1 MRQGGGEDEEVGRL
15 IGELSAELGRGPTE
29 GEVVERLGWTVE
41 RVWEVRGTVSC
52 AASLSKPGSGEDGSS
67 RLEDLVVDET
77 PCDVPDAVIEEM
89 KAGWLREAVERLPQ
103 KVRYAPM
110 MRYGLGD
117 RDVPTLAELA
127 AELNP
132 SRERVNQPEREAEF
146 LAKSGTSRPT
156 RRSVAWGCLP
166 QSLWHKGVSQRN
178 RALMGKGG

>member
-1 MRQGGGEDEEVGRL
+1 M
-15 IGELSAELGRGPTE
+15 
-29 GEVVERLGWTVE
+29 ERLGWTVE

-67 RLEDLVVDET
+67 RLEDLIVDET
-77 PCDVPDAVIEEM
+77 PCDVP
-89 KAGWLREAVERLPQ
+89 EAVERLPQ
-103 KVRYAPM
+103 KVRYVPM

-146 LAKSGTSRPT
+146 LSKSGTSRPT

>member
-1 MRQGGGEDEEVGRL
+1 M
-15 IGELSAELGRGPTE
+15 
-29 GEVVERLGWTVE
+29 ERLGWTVE

-67 RLEDLVVDET
+67 RLEDLIVDET
-77 PCDVPDAVIEEM
+77 PCDVP
-89 KAGWLREAVERLPQ
+89 EAVERLPQ
-103 KVRYAPM
+103 KVRYVPM